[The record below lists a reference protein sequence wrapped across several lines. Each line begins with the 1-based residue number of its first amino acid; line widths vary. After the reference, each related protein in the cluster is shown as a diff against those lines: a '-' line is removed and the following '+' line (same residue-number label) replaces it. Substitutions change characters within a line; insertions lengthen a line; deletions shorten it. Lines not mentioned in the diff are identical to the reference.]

1 MDQLY
6 KIMPKITVEDPFP
19 LNYATFWKKEK
30 IPVGRRE
37 DVFQYVKFLELA
49 APTDFSDSQL

>member
-1 MDQLY
+1 
-6 KIMPKITVEDPFP
+6 MPKITVEDPFP